1 MTSDTTKRRRTTGL
15 IVLASVLFVGS
26 LARAR
31 DVLRSG
37 MPWQIRPVQPDTPR
51 SIRQRDDAVGYC
63 FDADAA
69 ILLTSGADGLP
80 GRGGEDDNLNG
91 IIDDRSEMGAV
102 PSDDRCLS
110 PADPG
115 YSGAADRDETMVI
128 SRGTYVRCDS
138 AERILTHDG
147 WWIGE

>member
-1 MTSDTTKRRRTTGL
+1 MTSSAMKRRRTTGL
-15 IVLASVLFVGS
+15 IVLASILFVGS
-26 LARAR
+26 LARGR
-31 DVLRSG
+31 DILQSG
-37 MPWQIRPVQPDTPR
+37 MPWQSRSIQPDT
-51 SIRQRDDAVGYC
+51 RQSVLRRDDAVSYC
-63 FDADAA
+63 FDAKAA
-69 ILLTSGADGLP
+69 ILLTSGHDGLP